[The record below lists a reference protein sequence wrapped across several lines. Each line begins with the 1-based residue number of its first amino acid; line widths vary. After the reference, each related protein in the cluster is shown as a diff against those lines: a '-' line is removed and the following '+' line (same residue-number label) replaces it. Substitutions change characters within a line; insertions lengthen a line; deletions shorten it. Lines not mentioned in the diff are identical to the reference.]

1 MDKSTKEK
9 ILKLHPSIRIE
20 MIRIITEI
28 DKALNGRAK
37 IRITQG
43 LRTFAEQ
50 DALYAKKPKVT
61 NAKGGQSIHNYGFAV
76 DMCLIIDDKEV
87 SWNTVK
93 DWDGDKISDWMEC
106 VSIFKK
112 YNWNWGGD
120 WKTFKDLPHFDKKG
134 YSEWRNLINL
144 PKDKDGYVI
153 IK

>member
-1 MDKSTKEK
+1 MDKSSKEK

-20 MIRIITEI
+20 VIQIITEI

-61 NAKGGQSIHNYGFAV
+61 NAKGGQSIHNYGLAV

-87 SWNTVK
+87 SWDTVK

-106 VSIFKK
+106 VAIFKK
-112 YNWNWGGD
+112 YDWNWGGD
-120 WKTFKDLPHFDKKG
+120 WKSFKDLPHFDKKG
-134 YSEWRNLINL
+134 YSDWKILIKL
-144 PKDKDGYVI
+144 PRDKDGYVNL
-153 IK
+153 K